1 VDTCRILV
9 VRRVGVDVSL
19 GDAWSAIT
27 VTDRYHQMISEMA
40 DVATLPSQWT
50 KFVTQS
56 ESLTS
61 FEQCQ
66 ELSHKTEDF
75 DV

>member
-40 DVATLPSQWT
+40 DVELPKLNPTPDMSGDLIT
-50 KFVTQS
+50 CLHRLVI
-56 ESLTS
+56 EV
-61 FEQCQ
+61 E
-66 ELSHKTEDF
+66 
-75 DV
+75 